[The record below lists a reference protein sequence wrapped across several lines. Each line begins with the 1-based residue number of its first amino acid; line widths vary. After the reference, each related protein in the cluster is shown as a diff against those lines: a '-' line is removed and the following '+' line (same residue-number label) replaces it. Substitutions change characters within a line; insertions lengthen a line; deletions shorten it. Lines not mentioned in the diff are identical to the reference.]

1 MIKFAVLAVAV
12 SALTSVPAAAADMTV
27 GGAANP
33 AVRIAFAS
41 KTPASLDAEIRAAAR
56 AVCKVNPDTA
66 KEGCVNAAVRDAKRQ
81 LAAAGMTDDSSPLRL
96 VASNEGLAI
105 RVSLAGKSPN
115 QIATDLDTAARTVC
129 KATVGQSKGKE
140 FGDCFS
146 ASAHDARA
154 QLAQIVPARQLA
166 AN

>member
-1 MIKFAVLAVAV
+1 MIKFAILAVAV

-27 GGAANP
+27 GSAANP

-41 KTPASLDAEIRAAAR
+41 KTPAALDAEIRAAAR
-56 AVCKVNPDTA
+56 AVCKVNPDTV
-66 KEGCVNAAVRDAKRQ
+66 KEGCFNTAVRDAKRQ
-81 LAAAGMTDDSSPLRL
+81 LTSAGVTDGASPLRL
-96 VASNEGLAI
+96 VASNEGLMI
-105 RVSLAGKSPN
+105 RVSLVGKSPN
-115 QIATDLDTAARTVC
+115 QITTDLDAAARTVC

-154 QLAQIVPARQLA
+154 RFAQIPASRQLA